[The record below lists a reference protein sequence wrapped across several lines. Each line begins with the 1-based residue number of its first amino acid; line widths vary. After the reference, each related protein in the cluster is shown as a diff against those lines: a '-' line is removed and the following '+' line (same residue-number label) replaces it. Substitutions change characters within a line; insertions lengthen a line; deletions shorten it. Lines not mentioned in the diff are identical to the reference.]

1 MMIKK
6 FNPVFVFSFL
16 NKKERKKDIYTQDRL
31 FYFFLKGLSWSL
43 IFLFFYMLF
52 VIFQMSWP
60 AFSHFGMK
68 FFVNAD
74 WNSWTKS
81 FGALSLIYGTVVTS
95 LLALLLAVPISVGV
109 ALFLSE
115 LAPNWLAKPLSF
127 IVEMLAAVPSIVY
140 GLWGL
145 FVLAPVLRDYI
156 QSFLSKYFSFLPFFQ
171 GNYYGVGMMCG
182 GVILAIM
189 IIPTISS
196 VCREVFRTIP
206 KSNKEAVLGLGA
218 TRWEMLQIAVL
229 KGSST
234 GIIGAVI
241 MGLGRALGET
251 MAVTMVIGNAPSIK
265 MSLFEPAQTMAS
277 ILANQYAEAD
287 NELHLASLA
296 AVGFSLF
303 FLSLIINI
311 LALLLVWKMKKS
323 ATRVGVQRLPSSNTG
338 TSHFAFFSRFIPGK
352 NNSNP
357 GRVKKERMD

>member
-1 MMIKK
+1 MIKRISS
-6 FNPVFVFSFL
+6 FFIFSFF
-16 NKKERKKDIYTQDRL
+16 KKKDIKQDIHTQDRL
-31 FYFFLKGLSWSL
+31 FYFFLRSLSWSL
-43 IFLFFYMLF
+43 IFLFFYMLV

-60 AFSHFGMK
+60 AFSHFGAK
-68 FFVNAD
+68 FFINAD
-74 WNSWTKS
+74 WNSWTQS
-81 FGALSLIYGTVVTS
+81 FGALSLIYGTAVTS
-95 LLALLLAVPISVGV
+95 FLALLIAVPVSVGV

-115 LAPNWLAKPLSF
+115 LVPNWLARSLSF

-171 GNYYGVGMMCG
+171 GSYYGVGMMCG

-206 KSNKEAVLGLGA
+206 HSNKEAVLSLGT
-218 TRWEMLQIAVL
+218 TRWEVLKIAVL

-251 MAVTMVIGNAPSIK
+251 MAVTMVIGNATTIK
-265 MSLFEPAQTMAS
+265 ASLFAPAQTMAS
-277 ILANQYAEAD
+277 VLANQYAEAD
-287 NELHLASLA
+287 NELHLASLT

-303 FLSLIINI
+303 CFSFVINA
-311 LALLLVWKMKKS
+311 LALLLVWKMKNK
-323 ATRVGVQRLPSSNTG
+323 VY
-338 TSHFAFFSRFIPGK
+338 PGHK
-352 NNSNP
+352 RK
-357 GRVKKERMD
+357 G

>member
-1 MMIKK
+1 MMIRKP
-6 FNPVFVFSFL
+6 NLVFHFPFLSFL
-16 NKKERKKDIYTQDRL
+16 RRTREKRDIHIQDRL
-31 FYFFLKGLSWSL
+31 FYFFLKALSWSL
-43 IFLFFYMLF
+43 IFLFFYMLV

-60 AFSHFGMK
+60 VFSHFGMK
-68 FFVNAD
+68 FFINAD

-81 FGALSLIYGTVVTS
+81 FGALSLIYGTAVTS
-95 LLALLLAVPISVGV
+95 FLALLLAVPISVGV

-115 LAPNWLAKPLSF
+115 LSPGWLARPLSF

-171 GNYYGVGMMCG
+171 GSYYGVGMMCG

-206 KSNKEAVLGLGA
+206 ESNREAVLGLGA
-218 TRWEMLQIAVL
+218 TRWEMLKIAVL
-229 KGSST
+229 KGSFT

-251 MAVTMVIGNAPSIK
+251 MAVTMVIGNAISIK
-265 MSLFEPAQTMAS
+265 ASLFEPAQTMAS

-287 NELHLASLA
+287 NELHLASLT

-303 FLSLIINI
+303 CLSLIINI
-311 LALLLVWKMKKS
+311 LALLLVWRMEKKFYPMKSKKK
-323 ATRVGVQRLPSSNTG
+323 QRFVFLP
-338 TSHFAFFSRFIPGK
+338 K
-352 NNSNP
+352 N
-357 GRVKKERMD
+357 KKVVLK

>member
-1 MMIKK
+1 MTKK
-6 FNPVFVFSFL
+6 PKLVFIFSFL
-16 NKKERKKDIYTQDRL
+16 SFIKRKQEKRDIHIQDRL

-43 IFLFFYMLF
+43 IFLFFYMLV

-68 FFVNAD
+68 FFVNVE
-74 WNSWTKS
+74 WNSWTKN
-81 FGALSLIYGTVVTS
+81 FGALSLIYGTAVTS
-95 LLALLLAVPISVGV
+95 FLALLLAVPVSVGV
-109 ALFLSE
+109 ALFLNE
-115 LAPNWLAKPLSF
+115 LSPSWLARPIGF

-156 QSFLSKYFSFLPFFQ
+156 QSFLSKYLSFLPVFQ

-196 VCREVFRTIP
+196 ICREVFRTIP
-206 KSNKEAVLGLGA
+206 ESNREAVLGLGT
-218 TRWEMLQIAVL
+218 TRWEMLKIAVL

-241 MGLGRALGET
+241 MGLGRVLGET
-251 MAVTMVIGNAPSIK
+251 MAVTMVIGNAISIK
-265 MSLFEPAQTMAS
+265 ASLFEPAQTMAS

-287 NELHLASLA
+287 NELHLASLT

-303 FLSLIINI
+303 CLSLIINI
-311 LALLLVWKMKKS
+311 LALLLVWRMEKKFYPKGNS
-323 ATRVGVQRLPSSNTG
+323 K
-338 TSHFAFFSRFIPGK
+338 K
-352 NNSNP
+352 NNVFSFKK
-357 GRVKKERMD
+357 VKV

>member
-1 MMIKK
+1 MIKK
-6 FNPVFVFSFL
+6 LNSVFVFSFL
-16 NKKERKKDIYTQDRL
+16 KRKERKKDIHIQDRL
-31 FYFFLKGLSWSL
+31 FYFFLKSLSWSL

-68 FFVNAD
+68 FFINAD

-81 FGALSLIYGTVVTS
+81 FGALSLIYGTAVSSVM
-95 LLALLLAVPISVGV
+95 ALILAVPISVGV

-145 FVLAPVLRDYI
+145 FVLAPFLRDYI
-156 QSFLSKYFSFLPFFQ
+156 QAFLSKYFSFLPLFQ
-171 GNYYGVGMMCG
+171 GTYYGVGMMCG
-182 GVILAIM
+182 GVVLAIM

-206 KSNKEAVLGLGA
+206 ESNREAVLGLGT
-218 TRWEMLQIAVL
+218 TRWEMLKIAVL
-229 KGSST
+229 KASST
-234 GIIGAVI
+234 GIIGASI

-251 MAVTMVIGNAPSIK
+251 MAVTMVIGNATAIK
-265 MSLFEPAQTMAS
+265 ASLFEPAQTMAS

-287 NELHLASLA
+287 NELHLASLT
-296 AVGFSLF
+296 AVGFALF
-303 FLSLIINI
+303 CLSLVINI
-311 LALLLVWKMKKS
+311 LALILVW
-323 ATRVGVQRLPSSNTG
+323 
-338 TSHFAFFSRFIPGK
+338 
-352 NNSNP
+352 
-357 GRVKKERMD
+357 RMDRKFHPIKK

>member
-1 MMIKK
+1 MTKK
-6 FNPVFVFSFL
+6 PNPVFIFSFL
-16 NKKERKKDIYTQDRL
+16 SFLKRKQEKRDIHIQDRL

-68 FFVNAD
+68 FFVNIE
-74 WNSWTKS
+74 WNSWTKN
-81 FGALSLIYGTVVTS
+81 FGALSLIYGTAVTS
-95 LLALLLAVPISVGV
+95 FLALLLAVPVSVGV
-109 ALFLSE
+109 ALFLNE
-115 LAPNWLAKPLSF
+115 LSPGWLARPLGF
-127 IVEMLAAVPSIVY
+127 VVEMLAAVPSIVY

-145 FVLAPVLRDYI
+145 FVLAPVLRDYV
-156 QSFLSKYFSFLPFFQ
+156 QSFLSKYLSFLPIFQ

-196 VCREVFRTIP
+196 ICREVFRTIP
-206 KSNKEAVLGLGA
+206 EANREAVLGLGT
-218 TRWEMLQIAVL
+218 TRWEMLKIAVL

-251 MAVTMVIGNAPSIK
+251 MAVTMVIGNATSIK
-265 MSLFEPAQTMAS
+265 ASLFEPAQTMAS

-287 NELHLASLA
+287 NELHLASLT

-303 FLSLIINI
+303 CLSLIINI
-311 LALLLVWKMKKS
+311 LALLLVWRMEKKFYP
-323 ATRVGVQRLPSSNTG
+323 RRKN
-338 TSHFAFFSRFIPGK
+338 RK
-352 NNSNP
+352 NNVFSI
-357 GRVKKERMD
+357 GKVKV